1 MDINSIPE
9 TEEINVLQLSDSF
22 FPTGMYTTS
31 SGLEALFYSKN
42 KIKNPDELMGLIRI
56 YLEHQMGPAD
66 CTALGVAYEC
76 IERND
81 IDGLIDVD
89 QTIYSM
95 KLVEEVRN
103 ASVRSGTQLLKCVN
117 YFLTNNNTM
126 NNYQE
131 AIRKHEATGVY
142 PVALAVASHSLGISK
157 NSSGVMMLYSFTVSI
172 IGAALRLGMLQHFE
186 GQKLIHQ
193 LKPSILAAVAN
204 NINRP
209 LSSIW
214 QFTPG
219 IDILQISH
227 ELMPSKMFIT

>member
-1 MDINSIPE
+1 
-9 TEEINVLQLSDSF
+9 
-22 FPTGMYTTS
+22 
-31 SGLEALFYSKN
+31 
-42 KIKNPDELMGLIRI
+42 
-56 YLEHQMGPAD
+56 
-66 CTALGVAYEC
+66 
-76 IERND
+76 
-81 IDGLIDVD
+81 
-89 QTIYSM
+89 
-95 KLVEEVRN
+95 
-103 ASVRSGTQLLKCVN
+103 
-117 YFLTNNNTM
+117 
-126 NNYQE
+126 
-131 AIRKHEATGVY
+131 
-142 PVALAVASHSLGISK
+142 
-157 NSSGVMMLYSFTVSI
+157 MMLYSFTVSI